1 MNNIMKK
8 TILIL
13 ASLISL
19 NLSAQDTTHPDTC
32 IVTVYD
38 TITYTNI
45 EWVVEAV
52 VMDTFTVY
60 KIEWIQ
66 RDTCYTQIYDTV
78 QVRETIF
85 DTVTVYETVYDTVVV
100 YYDDP
105 LSIDQQTFQPE
116 RVLVKTVNL
125 NGQIVTNRPRN
136 TVLIDVYSDG
146 SFKKY
151 VIR

>member
-1 MNNIMKK
+1 MKK
-8 TILIL
+8 TFLILI
-13 ASLISL
+13 SLISL
-19 NLSAQDTTHPDTC
+19 NLSAQNLTLQDTC
-32 IVTVYD
+32 NVTVHD
-38 TITYTNI
+38 TITYVNWET
-45 EWVVEAV
+45 
-52 VMDTFTVY
+52 DTFTVY
-60 KIEWIQ
+60 KILWIQ

-116 RVLVKTVNL
+116 RILVKTVNL